1 MFVLV
6 LITCMTFGECI
17 ACQEFECP
25 HNFTTEQ
32 SCQRAASI
40 EEGRYAGRGTRRPWI
55 PYSWN
60 FQGGATMPPPV
71 RHNRGRSAG

>member
-6 LITCMTFGECI
+6 LITCMTFGERT
-17 ACQEFECP
+17 ACQEFERP

-40 EEGRYAGRGTRRPWI
+40 EEGRYARRGARRAWMR
-55 PYSWN
+55 YSWSC
-60 FQGGATMPPPV
+60 QTGATMPPPV